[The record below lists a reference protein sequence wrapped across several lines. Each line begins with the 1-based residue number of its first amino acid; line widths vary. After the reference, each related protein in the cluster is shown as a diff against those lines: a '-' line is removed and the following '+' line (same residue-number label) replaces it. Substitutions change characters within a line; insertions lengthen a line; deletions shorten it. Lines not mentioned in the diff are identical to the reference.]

1 MVRKM
6 SQWSDMYRQKV
17 MTPEKAVE
25 LVKSGDWVDYSMA
38 TSQPI
43 LLDKALA
50 GRKEELK
57 DIKVR
62 MSFSFAPRQ
71 VVECDPKRET
81 FTAMNWH
88 MSGYDRKLCA
98 KGLMNFIPMCYRNE
112 PSMYRNILDVDV
124 AMITV
129 APMDKHGFF
138 NFGLNISANEEIT
151 KKAKK
156 VIVEVNEAMPRA
168 LGGRGEHIHISDVAA
183 IVEAGSM
190 PLPTIPFKTGDA
202 IDTAIAEMIVKT
214 IPNGATLQLGVG
226 GLPNTVGAMIA
237 ESDLKDLGM
246 HTEMLVDA
254 FYLMYKKGRLTNK
267 MKALDKDKAVWAF
280 AVGSQDMYDWID
292 DNPYL
297 AGYPVDYVN
306 DPCVI
311 AQLDNFISINNCV
324 DIDLF
329 GQVSSE
335 SSGIHH
341 ISGSGG
347 QLDFAD
353 GAYRSPGGKSI
364 IALRSTFHN
373 KKTGKD
379 ESRIKPTLLN
389 GTIVTDPR
397 SQVHWVA
404 TEYGMVNLMGA
415 STWERAEKLISIAHP
430 DFREELIHDAEK
442 MNIWRYTN
450 KR

>member
-1 MVRKM
+1 
-6 SQWSDMYRQKV
+6 MYRQKLT
-17 MTPEKAVE
+17 TPEEAVK
-25 LVKSGDWVDYSMA
+25 LVKSGDWVDYGMA

-57 DIKVR
+57 DVKVR
-62 MSFSFAPRQ
+62 MSFTFALREIIS
-71 VVECDPKRET
+71 VDPNRET

-88 MSGYDRKLCA
+88 MSGYDRKMCA
-98 KGLMNFIPMCYRNE
+98 QGLMNFIPMCYRNE
-112 PSMYRNILDVDV
+112 PSMYRDILDVDV

-138 NFGLNISANEEIT
+138 NFGLNISANEAIT

-168 LGGRGEHIHISDVAA
+168 LGGRGEQIHISDVAA
-183 IVEAGSM
+183 IVEAGTIPM
-190 PLPTIPFKTGDA
+190 PTIPFKTGDE
-202 IDTAIAEMIVKT
+202 IDTKIAEMIVKE

-254 FYLMYKKGRLTNK
+254 FYLMYKEGRLTNK
-267 MKALDKDKAVWAF
+267 LKAVDRDKASWAF
-280 AVGSQDMYDWID
+280 ALGSQEMYDWID
-292 DNPYL
+292 DNPFL
-297 AGYPVDYVN
+297 AAYPVDYVN
-306 DPCVI
+306 DPFVI

-329 GQVSSE
+329 GQISSE
-335 SSGIHH
+335 SSGTHH

-347 QLDFAD
+347 QLDFTD
-353 GAYRSPGGKSI
+353 GAYRSRGGKSI

-379 ESRIKPTLLN
+379 ESRIKPTLLP

-397 SQVHWVA
+397 SQVNWVA
-404 TEYGMVNLMGA
+404 TEYGMVNLMGS

-430 DFREELIHDAEK
+430 DFREDLIKAADDMK
-442 MNIWRYTN
+442 IWRYSN

>member
-1 MVRKM
+1 M
-6 SQWSDMYRQKV
+6 SQWTDMYRQKLT
-17 MTPEKAVE
+17 TPEEAVK
-25 LVKSGDWVDYSMA
+25 LVKSGDWVDYGMA

-43 LLDKALA
+43 ALDKALA
-50 GRKEELK
+50 ARKEELK

-62 MSFSFAPRQ
+62 MSFTFAPREIIA
-71 VVECDPKRET
+71 VDPLRET

-88 MSGYDRKLCA
+88 MSGYDRKMCA
-98 KGLMNFIPMCYRNE
+98 QGLMNFIPMCYRNE
-112 PSMYRNILDVDV
+112 PSMYRDILDVDV

-138 NFGLNISANEEIT
+138 NFGLNISANEAIT

-168 LGGRGEHIHISDVAA
+168 LGGRGEQIHISDVAA
-183 IVEAGSM
+183 VVEAGNIPM
-190 PLPTIPFKTGDA
+190 PTIPFKTGDE
-202 IDTAIAEMIVKT
+202 IDAKIAEMIVKE

-254 FYLMYKKGRLTNK
+254 FYLMYREGRLTNK
-267 MKALDKDKAVWAF
+267 LKTIDKDKAVWAF
-280 AVGSQDMYDWID
+280 ALGSQDMYDWID
-292 DNPYL
+292 DNPFL
-297 AGYPVDYVN
+297 AAYPVDYVN
-306 DPCVI
+306 DPFVI
-311 AQLDNFISINNCV
+311 AQFDNFISINNCV

-347 QLDFAD
+347 QLDFTD
-353 GAYRSPGGKSI
+353 GAYRSRGGKSI

-379 ESRIKPTLLN
+379 ESRIKTTLLP

-397 SQVHWVA
+397 SQVNWVA
-404 TEYGMVNLMGA
+404 TEYGMVNLMGS

-430 DFREELIHDAEK
+430 DFRDELIKAAEEMK
-442 MNIWRYTN
+442 IWRYSN

>member
-1 MVRKM
+1 MVSTM
-6 SQWSDMYRQKV
+6 SQWTDMYRQKLT
-17 MTPEKAVE
+17 TPEEAVK
-25 LVKSGDWVDYSMA
+25 LVKSGDWVDYGMA

-57 DIKVR
+57 DVKVR
-62 MSFSFAPRQ
+62 MSFTFAPREIIS
-71 VVECDPKRET
+71 VDPNRET

-88 MSGYDRKLCA
+88 MSGYDRKMCA
-98 KGLMNFIPMCYRNE
+98 QGLMNFIPMCYRNE
-112 PSMYRNILDVDV
+112 PSMYRDILDVDV

-138 NFGLNISANEEIT
+138 NFGLNISANEAIT

-168 LGGRGEHIHISDVAA
+168 LGGRGEQIHISDVAA
-183 IVEAGSM
+183 IVEAGSIPM
-190 PLPTIPFKTGDA
+190 PTIPFKTGDE
-202 IDTAIAEMIVKT
+202 IDTKIAEMIVKE

-254 FYLMYKKGRLTNK
+254 FYLMYKEGRLTNK
-267 MKALDKDKAVWAF
+267 LKAVDRDKASWAF
-280 AVGSQDMYDWID
+280 ALGSQDMYDWID
-292 DNPYL
+292 DNPFL
-297 AGYPVDYVN
+297 AAYPVDYVN
-306 DPCVI
+306 DPFVI

-329 GQVSSE
+329 GQISSE
-335 SSGIHH
+335 SSGTHH

-347 QLDFAD
+347 QLDFTD
-353 GAYRSPGGKSI
+353 GAYRSRGGKSI
-364 IALRSTFHN
+364 IALRSTFPN
-373 KKTGKD
+373 KKTGKV
-379 ESRIKPTLLN
+379 ESRIKPTLLP

-397 SQVHWVA
+397 SQVNWVA
-404 TEYGMVNLMGA
+404 TEYGMVNLMGS

-430 DFREELIHDAEK
+430 DFREDLIKAADDMK
-442 MNIWRYTN
+442 IWRYSN

>member
-1 MVRKM
+1 
-6 SQWSDMYRQKV
+6 MYRQKLT
-17 MTPEKAVE
+17 TPEQAVQ
-25 LVKSGDWVDYSMA
+25 LVQSGDWVEYGMT

-50 GRKEELK
+50 ARKDELK

-62 MSFSFAPRQ
+62 NCFSFTPREVIEQ
-71 VVECDPKRET
+71 DPNRDT
-81 FTAMNWH
+81 FTVMNWH
-88 MSGYDRKLCA
+88 MSGYDRKCCA
-98 KGLMNFIPMCYRNE
+98 QGKMNFIPMVYRNL
-112 PSMYRNILDVDV
+112 PSLYRNVCDVDV
-124 AMITV
+124 AMLTV

-138 NFGLNISANEEIT
+138 NFSLNVSYNEAFT

-156 VIVEVNEAMPRA
+156 VIVEVNEAMPRV
-168 LGGRGEHIHISDVAA
+168 LGGRGENIHISEIDA
-183 IVEAGSM
+183 IVEAGNI
-190 PLPTIPFKTGDA
+190 PLPTIPFKTGDE
-202 IDTAIAEMIVKT
+202 IDSKIAEMIVKE

-254 FYLMYKKGRLTNK
+254 FYLMYREGRLTNK
-267 MKALDKDKAVWAF
+267 LKPIDKDKAVWAF
-280 AVGSQDMYDWID
+280 ALGSQDMYDWMD
-292 DNPYL
+292 DNPFL
-297 AGYPVDYVN
+297 AGYPVEYVN
-306 DPCVI
+306 DPFVI
-311 AQLDNFISINNCV
+311 SQFDNFISINNCI

-329 GQVSSE
+329 GQISSE
-335 SSGIHH
+335 SSGTHQ

-347 QLDFAD
+347 QLDFTD
-353 GAYRSPGGKSI
+353 GAYRSRGGKSI

-373 KKTGKD
+373 KKTGQD
-379 ESRIKPTLLN
+379 ESRIRPTLLN

-397 SQVHWVA
+397 SQAHWVA

-430 DFREELIHDAEK
+430 KFREDLIKAAEDMK
-442 MNIWRYTN
+442 IWRYSN

>member
-1 MVRKM
+1 
-6 SQWSDMYRQKV
+6 
-17 MTPEKAVE
+17 
-25 LVKSGDWVDYSMA
+25 
-38 TSQPI
+38 
-43 LLDKALA
+43 
-50 GRKEELK
+50 
-57 DIKVR
+57 
-62 MSFSFAPRQ
+62 
-71 VVECDPKRET
+71 
-81 FTAMNWH
+81 
-88 MSGYDRKLCA
+88 
-98 KGLMNFIPMCYRNE
+98 
-112 PSMYRNILDVDV
+112 
-124 AMITV
+124 
-129 APMDKHGFF
+129 
-138 NFGLNISANEEIT
+138 
-151 KKAKK
+151 
-156 VIVEVNEAMPRA
+156 
-168 LGGRGEHIHISDVAA
+168 
-183 IVEAGSM
+183 
-190 PLPTIPFKTGDA
+190 
-202 IDTAIAEMIVKT
+202 
-214 IPNGATLQLGVG
+214 
-226 GLPNTVGAMIA
+226 
-237 ESDLKDLGM
+237 M

-254 FYLMYKKGRLTNK
+254 FYLMYKEGRLTNK
-267 MKALDKDKAVWAF
+267 VKALDRDKAVWAF
-280 AVGSQDMYDWID
+280 ALGSQDMYDWID

-297 AGYPVDYVN
+297 AAYPVDYVN

-353 GAYRSPGGKSI
+353 GAYRSPGGRSI

-397 SQVHWVA
+397 TQVHWVA
-404 TEYGMVNLMGA
+404 TEYGMVNLMGS

-430 DFREELIHDAEK
+430 DFREDLIKAAED

>member
-1 MVRKM
+1 
-6 SQWSDMYRQKV
+6 MYRQKLT
-17 MTPEKAVE
+17 TPEQAVQ
-25 LVKSGDWVDYSMA
+25 LVQSGDWVEYGMT

-50 GRKEELK
+50 ARKDELK

-62 MSFSFAPRQ
+62 NCFSFTPREVIEQ
-71 VVECDPKRET
+71 DPNRDT
-81 FTAMNWH
+81 FTVMNWH
-88 MSGYDRKLCA
+88 MSGYDRKCCA
-98 KGLMNFIPMCYRNE
+98 QGKMNFIPMVYRNL
-112 PSMYRNILDVDV
+112 PSLYRNVCDVDV
-124 AMITV
+124 AMLTV

-138 NFGLNISANEEIT
+138 NFGLNVSYNEAFT

-156 VIVEVNEAMPRA
+156 VIVEVNEAMPRV
-168 LGGRGEHIHISDVAA
+168 LGGRGENIHISEIDA
-183 IVEAGSM
+183 IVEAGNI
-190 PLPTIPFKTGDA
+190 PLPTIPFKTGDE
-202 IDTAIAEMIVKT
+202 IDSKIAEMIVKE

-254 FYLMYKKGRLTNK
+254 FYLMYREGRLTNK
-267 MKALDKDKAVWAF
+267 LKPIDKDKAVWVF
-280 AVGSQDMYDWID
+280 ALGSQDMYDWMD
-292 DNPYL
+292 DNPFL
-297 AGYPVDYVN
+297 AGYPVEYVN
-306 DPCVI
+306 DPFVI
-311 AQLDNFISINNCV
+311 SQFDNFISINNCI

-329 GQVSSE
+329 GQISSE
-335 SSGIHH
+335 SSGTHQ

-347 QLDFAD
+347 QLDFTD
-353 GAYRSPGGKSI
+353 GAYRSRGGKSI

-373 KKTGKD
+373 KKTGQD
-379 ESRIKPTLLN
+379 ESRIRPTLLN

-397 SQVHWVA
+397 SQAHWVA

-430 DFREELIHDAEK
+430 KFREDLIKAAEDMK
-442 MNIWRYTN
+442 IWRYSN

>member
-1 MVRKM
+1 M
-6 SQWSDMYRQKV
+6 SQWTDMYRHKLT
-17 MTPEKAVE
+17 TPEKAVQ
-25 LVKSGDWVDYSMA
+25 LVKSGDWVEYGMT

-50 GRKEELK
+50 ARKDELK

-62 MSFSFAPRQ
+62 NCFSFAPREVIEQ
-71 VVECDPKRET
+71 DPYRDT
-81 FTAMNWH
+81 FTVMNWH
-88 MSGYDRKLCA
+88 MSGYDRKCCA
-98 KGLMNFIPMCYRNE
+98 QGKMNFIPMVYRNL

-124 AMITV
+124 AMLTV
-129 APMDKHGFF
+129 GPMDKHGFF
-138 NFGLNISANEEIT
+138 NFGLNVSYNEAFT

-156 VIVEVNEAMPRA
+156 VIVEVNEAMPRV
-168 LGGRGEHIHISDVAA
+168 LGGRGENIHISEIDA
-183 IVEAGSM
+183 IVEAGRI
-190 PLPTIPFKTGDA
+190 PLPTIPFKTGDE
-202 IDTAIAEMIVKT
+202 IDTKIAEMIVKE

-254 FYLMYKKGRLTNK
+254 FYLMYREGRLTNK
-267 MKALDKDKAVWAF
+267 VKPIDKDKAVWAF
-280 AVGSQDMYDWID
+280 ALGSQDMYDWMD
-292 DNPYL
+292 DNPFL
-297 AGYPVDYVN
+297 AGYPVEYVN
-306 DPCVI
+306 DPFVI
-311 AQLDNFISINNCV
+311 SQFDNFISINNCI

-329 GQVSSE
+329 GQISSE
-335 SSGIHH
+335 SSGTHQ

-347 QLDFAD
+347 QLDFTD

-373 KKTGKD
+373 KKTGQD
-379 ESRIKPTLLN
+379 ESRIRTTLLN

-397 SQVHWVA
+397 SQAHWVA
-404 TEYGMVNLMGA
+404 TEYGMVNLMGS

-430 DFREELIHDAEK
+430 KFREDLIKAAEDMK
-442 MNIWRYTN
+442 IWRYSN

>member
-1 MVRKM
+1 MVSTM
-6 SQWSDMYRQKV
+6 SQWTDMYRQKLT
-17 MTPEKAVE
+17 TPEEAVK
-25 LVKSGDWVDYSMA
+25 LVKSGDWVDYGMA

-57 DIKVR
+57 DVKVR
-62 MSFSFAPRQ
+62 MSFTFALREIIS
-71 VVECDPKRET
+71 VDPNRET

-88 MSGYDRKLCA
+88 MSGYDRKMCA
-98 KGLMNFIPMCYRNE
+98 QGLMNFIPMCYRNE
-112 PSMYRNILDVDV
+112 PSMYRDILDVDV

-138 NFGLNISANEEIT
+138 NFGLNISANEAIT

-168 LGGRGEHIHISDVAA
+168 LGGRGEQIHISDVAA
-183 IVEAGSM
+183 IVEAGTIPM
-190 PLPTIPFKTGDA
+190 PTIPFKTGDE
-202 IDTAIAEMIVKT
+202 IDTKIAEMIVKE

-254 FYLMYKKGRLTNK
+254 FYLMYKEGRLTNK
-267 MKALDKDKAVWAF
+267 LKAVDRDKASWAF
-280 AVGSQDMYDWID
+280 ALGSQEMYDWID
-292 DNPYL
+292 DNPFL
-297 AGYPVDYVN
+297 AAYPVDYVN
-306 DPCVI
+306 DPFVI

-329 GQVSSE
+329 GQISSE
-335 SSGIHH
+335 SSGTHH

-347 QLDFAD
+347 QLDFTD
-353 GAYRSPGGKSI
+353 GAYRSRGGKSI

-379 ESRIKPTLLN
+379 ESRIKPTLLP

-397 SQVHWVA
+397 SQVNWVA
-404 TEYGMVNLMGA
+404 TEYGMVNLMGS

-430 DFREELIHDAEK
+430 DFREDLIKAADDMK
-442 MNIWRYTN
+442 IWRYSN

>member
-1 MVRKM
+1 
-6 SQWSDMYRQKV
+6 MYRQKLT
-17 MTPEKAVE
+17 TPEQAVQ
-25 LVKSGDWVDYSMA
+25 LVQSGDWVEYGMT

-50 GRKEELK
+50 ARKDELK

-62 MSFSFAPRQ
+62 NCFSFTPREVIEQ
-71 VVECDPKRET
+71 DPNRDT
-81 FTAMNWH
+81 FTVMNWH
-88 MSGYDRKLCA
+88 MSGYDRKCCA
-98 KGLMNFIPMCYRNE
+98 QGKMNFIPMVYRNL
-112 PSMYRNILDVDV
+112 PSLYRNVCDVDV
-124 AMITV
+124 AMLTV

-138 NFGLNISANEEIT
+138 NFGLNVSYNEAFT

-156 VIVEVNEAMPRA
+156 VIVEVNEAMPRV
-168 LGGRGEHIHISDVAA
+168 LGGRGENINISEIDA
-183 IVEAGSM
+183 IVEAGNI
-190 PLPTIPFKTGDA
+190 PLPTIPFKTGDE
-202 IDTAIAEMIVKT
+202 IDSKIAEMIVKE

-254 FYLMYKKGRLTNK
+254 FYLMYREGRLTNK
-267 MKALDKDKAVWAF
+267 LKPIDKDKAVWAF
-280 AVGSQDMYDWID
+280 ALGSQDMYDWMD
-292 DNPYL
+292 DNPFL
-297 AGYPVDYVN
+297 AGYPVEYVN
-306 DPCVI
+306 DPFVI
-311 AQLDNFISINNCV
+311 SQFDNFISINNCI

-329 GQVSSE
+329 GQISSE
-335 SSGIHH
+335 SSGTHQ

-347 QLDFAD
+347 QLDFTD
-353 GAYRSPGGKSI
+353 GAYRSRGGKSI

-373 KKTGKD
+373 KKTGQD
-379 ESRIKPTLLN
+379 ESRIRPTLLN

-397 SQVHWVA
+397 SQAHWVA

-430 DFREELIHDAEK
+430 KFREDLIKAAEDMK
-442 MNIWRYTN
+442 IWRYSN

>member
-1 MVRKM
+1 
-6 SQWSDMYRQKV
+6 MYRQKLT
-17 MTPEKAVE
+17 TPEQAVQ
-25 LVKSGDWVDYSMA
+25 LVQSGDWVEYGMT

-50 GRKEELK
+50 ARKDELK

-62 MSFSFAPRQ
+62 NCFSFTPREVIEQ
-71 VVECDPKRET
+71 DPNRDT
-81 FTAMNWH
+81 FTVMNWH
-88 MSGYDRKLCA
+88 MSGYDRKCCA
-98 KGLMNFIPMCYRNE
+98 QGKMNFIPMVYRNL
-112 PSMYRNILDVDV
+112 PSLYRNVCDVDV
-124 AMITV
+124 AMLTV

-138 NFGLNISANEEIT
+138 NFGLNVSYNEAFT

-156 VIVEVNEAMPRA
+156 VIVEVNEAMPRV
-168 LGGRGEHIHISDVAA
+168 LGGRGENIHISEIDA
-183 IVEAGSM
+183 IVEAGNI
-190 PLPTIPFKTGDA
+190 PLPTIPFKTGDE
-202 IDTAIAEMIVKT
+202 IDSKIAEMIVKE

-254 FYLMYKKGRLTNK
+254 FYLMYREGRLTNK
-267 MKALDKDKAVWAF
+267 LKPIDKDKAVWAF
-280 AVGSQDMYDWID
+280 ALGSQDMYDWMD
-292 DNPYL
+292 DNPFL
-297 AGYPVDYVN
+297 AGYPVEYVN
-306 DPCVI
+306 DPFVI
-311 AQLDNFISINNCV
+311 SQFDNFISINNCI

-329 GQVSSE
+329 GQISSE
-335 SSGIHH
+335 SSGTHQ

-347 QLDFAD
+347 QLDFTD
-353 GAYRSPGGKSI
+353 GAYRSRGGKSI

-373 KKTGKD
+373 KKTGQD
-379 ESRIKPTLLN
+379 ESRIRPTLLN

-397 SQVHWVA
+397 SQAHWVA

-430 DFREELIHDAEK
+430 KFREDLIKAAEDMK
-442 MNIWRYTN
+442 IWHYSN

>member
-1 MVRKM
+1 MVSTM
-6 SQWSDMYRQKV
+6 SQWTDMYRQKLT
-17 MTPEKAVE
+17 TPEEAVK
-25 LVKSGDWVDYSMA
+25 LVKSGDWVDYGMA

-57 DIKVR
+57 DVKVR
-62 MSFSFAPRQ
+62 MSFTFAPREIIS
-71 VVECDPKRET
+71 VDPNRET

-88 MSGYDRKLCA
+88 MSGYDRKMCA
-98 KGLMNFIPMCYRNE
+98 QGLMNFIPMCYRNE
-112 PSMYRNILDVDV
+112 PSMYRDILDVDV

-138 NFGLNISANEEIT
+138 NFGLNISANEAIT

-168 LGGRGEHIHISDVAA
+168 LGGRGEQIHISDVAA
-183 IVEAGSM
+183 IVEAGTIPM
-190 PLPTIPFKTGDA
+190 PTIPFKTGDE
-202 IDTAIAEMIVKT
+202 IDTKLAELIVKE
-214 IPNGATLQLGVG
+214 IPHGATLQLGVG

-254 FYLMYKKGRLTNK
+254 FYLMYKEGRLTNK
-267 MKALDKDKAVWAF
+267 LKAVDRDKASWAF
-280 AVGSQDMYDWID
+280 ALGSQEMYDWID
-292 DNPYL
+292 DNPFL
-297 AGYPVDYVN
+297 AAYPVDYVN
-306 DPCVI
+306 DPFVI

-329 GQVSSE
+329 GQISSE
-335 SSGIHH
+335 SSGTHH

-347 QLDFAD
+347 QLDFTD
-353 GAYRSPGGKSI
+353 GAYRSRGGKSI

-379 ESRIKPTLLN
+379 ESRIKPTLLP

-397 SQVHWVA
+397 SQVNWVA
-404 TEYGMVNLMGA
+404 TEYGMVNLMGS

-430 DFREELIHDAEK
+430 DFREDLIKAADDMK
-442 MNIWRYTN
+442 IWRYSN

>member
-1 MVRKM
+1 MKM
-6 SQWSDMYRQKV
+6 SQWSDMYRQKLT
-17 MTPEKAVE
+17 TPEKAVE
-25 LVKSGDWVDYSMA
+25 LVQSGDWVDYSMA
-38 TSQPI
+38 TSQPV

-50 GRKEELK
+50 KRKDELT
-57 DIKVR
+57 DVKVR
-62 MSFSFAPRQ
+62 MSFSFMPRQ
-71 VVECDPKRET
+71 IIECDPQRET

-88 MSGYDRKLCA
+88 MSGYDRKMCA

-112 PSMYRNILDVDV
+112 PSMYRDILDVDV

-129 APMDKHGFF
+129 APMDTHGFF
-138 NFGLNISANEEIT
+138 NFGLNISANEAIT
-151 KKAKK
+151 QKAKK

-168 LGGRGEHIHISDVAA
+168 LGGRGEHIHISDVTA
-183 IVEAGSM
+183 IVEAGSL
-190 PLPTIPFKTGDA
+190 PLPTIPFQTGDA
-202 IDTAIAEMIVKT
+202 VDATIAEMIVKT
-214 IPNGATLQLGVG
+214 IPDGATLQLGVG

-254 FYLMYKKGRLTNK
+254 FYLMYKEGRLTNK
-267 MKALDKDKAVWAF
+267 AKALDRGKAVWAF
-280 AVGSQDMYDWID
+280 ALGSQEMYDWLD

-311 AQLDNFISINNCV
+311 AQLDHFISINNCV

-335 SSGIHH
+335 SSGLHH

-353 GAYRSPGGKSI
+353 GAYRSRGGKSI

-397 SQVHWVA
+397 TQVHWVA

-430 DFREELIHDAEK
+430 DFREDLIKAAEK

>member
-1 MVRKM
+1 M
-6 SQWSDMYRQKV
+6 SQWTDMYRQKLT
-17 MTPEKAVE
+17 TPEQAVQ
-25 LVKSGDWVDYSMA
+25 LVQSGDWVEYGMT

-50 GRKEELK
+50 ARKDELK

-62 MSFSFAPRQ
+62 NCFSFTPREVIEQ
-71 VVECDPKRET
+71 DPNRDT
-81 FTAMNWH
+81 FTVMNWH
-88 MSGYDRKLCA
+88 MSGYDRKCCA
-98 KGLMNFIPMCYRNE
+98 QGKMNFIPMVYRNL
-112 PSMYRNILDVDV
+112 PSLYRNVCDVDV
-124 AMITV
+124 AMLTV

-138 NFGLNISANEEIT
+138 NFGLNVSYNEAFT

-156 VIVEVNEAMPRA
+156 VIVEVNEAMPRV
-168 LGGRGEHIHISDVAA
+168 LGGRGENIHISEIDA
-183 IVEAGSM
+183 IVEAGNI
-190 PLPTIPFKTGDA
+190 PLPTIPFKTGDE
-202 IDTAIAEMIVKT
+202 IDSKIAEMIVKE

-254 FYLMYKKGRLTNK
+254 FYLMYREGRLTNK
-267 MKALDKDKAVWAF
+267 LKPIDKDKAVWAF
-280 AVGSQDMYDWID
+280 ALGSQDMYDWMD
-292 DNPYL
+292 DNPFL
-297 AGYPVDYVN
+297 AGYPVEYVN
-306 DPCVI
+306 DPFVI
-311 AQLDNFISINNCV
+311 SQFDNFISINNCI

-329 GQVSSE
+329 GQISSE
-335 SSGIHH
+335 SSGTHQ

-347 QLDFAD
+347 QLDFTD
-353 GAYRSPGGKSI
+353 GAYRSRGGKSI

-373 KKTGKD
+373 KKTGQD
-379 ESRIKPTLLN
+379 ESRIRPTLLN

-397 SQVHWVA
+397 SQAHWVA

-430 DFREELIHDAEK
+430 KFREDLIKAAEDMK
-442 MNIWRYTN
+442 IWRYSN